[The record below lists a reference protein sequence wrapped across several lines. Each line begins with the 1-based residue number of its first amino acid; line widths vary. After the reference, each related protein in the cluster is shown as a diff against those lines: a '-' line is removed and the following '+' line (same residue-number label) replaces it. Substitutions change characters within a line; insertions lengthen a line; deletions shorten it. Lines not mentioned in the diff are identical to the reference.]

1 MLYFK
6 NRVKSVLTFRRYTYM
21 SLNMSLVRSSVILGG
36 ITIER
41 VGGNFSWNAIVIV
54 ISVVTIIV
62 LV

>member
-1 MLYFK
+1 
-6 NRVKSVLTFRRYTYM
+6 M